1 MNTRER
7 FEAAYTGRPTDRV
20 PICAWLGMPLLRQL
34 TGKGPRAVLEE
45 LVNDPLTMVRIQEGL
60 GLDPVLV
67 TPDERRFSMHRYP
80 RLLYSWPEEALETWR
95 VREEVQEEDGRNF
108 RTHRFTATTPE
119 GPVTWSYRM
128 GEGQVAEVEPAV
140 KNERDLDL
148 CIRYL
153 PEPESLN
160 QEKLKSMV
168 DAVGD
173 RAFWMHC
180 FIGIWGEAANMRGLV
195 TIACDLIDQPG
206 FVEKFS
212 EFLRDRAIRRVRHL
226 AATGV
231 HSILYDQSWAGIGF
245 SPQQFRRFMY
255 PYDKAVVEAAKEAEL
270 LVSYHNCGCGQ
281 AFIEDMADTGAHS
294 LETLTPKTSSGD
306 FDLAESKRR
315 VGDRI
320 TLNGGFNERILSN
333 GKPEEVRDEVKRC
346 IDAAGGGG
354 RYVLRSTGQIMDS
367 APGNIQVFA
376 EAGREYGRY

>member
-168 DAVGD
+168 DAGGD

-195 TIACDLIDQPG
+195 TMACDLIDQPG

-255 PYDKAVVEAAKEAEL
+255 PYDKAVVEAAKEAGL

>member
-20 PICAWLGMPLLRQL
+20 PVCAWLGMPLLRQL
-34 TGKGPRAVLEE
+34 TGLGPRAILEGVVE
-45 LVNDPLTMVRIQEGL
+45 DPLTMVRIQEEL

-80 RLLYSWPEEALETWR
+80 RLLYDWPEEALETWR
-95 VREEVQEEDGRNF
+95 VQEEVQEDGRNF

-119 GPVTWSYRM
+119 GPVTWSYHM

-160 QEKLKSMV
+160 QDKLKAMV
-168 DAVGD
+168 DTVGD
-173 RAFWMHC
+173 RAFFMHC
-180 FIGIWGEAANMRGLV
+180 LIGVWGEAANMRGLV
-195 TIACDLIDQPG
+195 NLACDLIDQPG
-206 FVEKFS
+206 FVEKIS

-226 AATGV
+226 AETGV

-255 PYDKAVVEAAKEAEL
+255 PYDKAVVDAAKEAGF

-320 TLNGGFNERILSN
+320 TLNGGFNERVLPDGN
-333 GKPEEVRDEVKRC
+333 PGQVRDEVKRC
-346 IDAAGGGG
+346 IDAAGAGG

-376 EAGREYGRY
+376 EAGRKYGRY

>member
-195 TIACDLIDQPG
+195 TMACDLIDQPG

-255 PYDKAVVEAAKEAEL
+255 PYDKAVVEAAKEAGL

>member
-168 DAVGD
+168 DAGGD

-226 AATGV
+226 ADTGV

-255 PYDKAVVEAAKEAEL
+255 PYDKAVVEAAKEAGL

-376 EAGREYGRY
+376 EAGREYGQY

>member
-7 FEAAYTGRPTDRV
+7 FEATYTGRPTDRV
-20 PICAWLGMPLLRQL
+20 PVCAWLGMPLLRQL
-34 TGKGPRAVLEE
+34 TGQGPRAVLEG
-45 LVNDPLTMVRIQEGL
+45 LVEDPLEMVRIQEEL

-67 TPDERRFSMHRYP
+67 TPDERRFSMHRFP
-80 RLLYSWPEEALETWR
+80 RLLYNWPEEALETWR
-95 VREEVQEEDGRNF
+95 VQEEVQEDSRNF

-119 GPVTWSYRM
+119 GPVTWSYHM
-128 GEGQVAEVEPAV
+128 GEGQVAEVEPAI

-160 QEKLKSMV
+160 QDKLKAMV
-168 DAVGD
+168 DKVGD
-173 RAFWMHC
+173 RAFFMHC
-180 FIGIWGEAANMRGLV
+180 FIGVWGEAANMRGLV
-195 TIACDLIDQPG
+195 TLACDLIDQPG
-206 FVEKFS
+206 FVEKIS

-226 AATGV
+226 AETGV
-231 HSILYDQSWAGIGF
+231 HSILYDQSWVGIGF
-245 SPQQFRRFMY
+245 SPQQFRTFMY
-255 PYDKAVVEAAKEAEL
+255 PYDKAVVEAAKEAGL

-294 LETLTPKTSSGD
+294 LETLPPKTSSGD

-320 TLNGGFNERILSN
+320 TLNGGFNERILPD
-333 GKPEEVRDEVKRC
+333 GRPEEVRDEVKRC

-367 APGNIQVFA
+367 APGNIQTFA

>member
-7 FEAAYTGRPTDRV
+7 YEAAYTGRPTDRV

>member
-7 FEAAYTGRPTDRV
+7 FEAAYTGLATDRV
-20 PICAWLGMPLLRQL
+20 PVCAWLGMPLLRQL
-34 TGKGPRAVLEE
+34 TGHGPRAILEE
-45 LVNDPLTMVRIQEGL
+45 LVENPLEMVRIQEDL

-80 RLLYSWPEEALETWR
+80 RLLYSWPEEALETWH
-95 VREEVQEEDGRNF
+95 VREEVQKDGHNF
-108 RTHRFTATTPE
+108 RTHRYTATTPE

-128 GEGQVAEVEPAV
+128 GDGQVAEVEPAV

-160 QEKLKSMV
+160 QDKLKAMV
-168 DAVGD
+168 DTAGD
-173 RAFWMHC
+173 RAFFMHC
-180 FIGIWGEAANMRGLV
+180 FIGVWGEAANMRGLV
-195 TIACDLIDQPG
+195 TLACDLIDQPK

-231 HSILYDQSWAGIGF
+231 HSILYDQSWVGIGF
-245 SPQQFRRFMY
+245 SPEQFRRFMY
-255 PYDKAVVEAAKEAEL
+255 PYDTAVVEAAKEAGF

-281 AFIEDMADTGAHS
+281 AFIEEMADTGAHS

-320 TLNGGFNERILSN
+320 TLNGGFNERIL
-333 GKPEEVRDEVKRC
+333 PEGRPGEVRDEVRRC
-346 IDAAGGGG
+346 IDAAGAGG
-354 RYVLRSTGQIMDS
+354 RYVLRSTGQVMDS
-367 APGNIQVFA
+367 APGNLQLFA
-376 EAGREYGRY
+376 EAGKEFGSY

>member
-7 FEAAYTGRPTDRV
+7 FEAAYTGRSTDRV
-20 PICAWLGMPLLRQL
+20 PVCAWLGMPLLRQL
-34 TGKGPRAVLEE
+34 TGKGPRAMLEE
-45 LVNDPLTMVRIQEGL
+45 LVENPLEMVRIQEEL

-67 TPDERRFSMHRYP
+67 TPDERRFSMHRFP
-80 RLLYSWPEEALETWR
+80 RLLYSWPEEALETWQ
-95 VREEVQEEDGRNF
+95 VREEVQEDGRNF

-160 QEKLKSMV
+160 QDKLKAMV

-173 RAFWMHC
+173 RAFFMHC
-180 FIGIWGEAANMRGLV
+180 FMGVWGEASNMRGLV
-195 TIACDLIDQPG
+195 TLACDLIDQPR

-231 HSILYDQSWAGIGF
+231 HSILYDQSWVGIGF
-245 SPQQFRRFMY
+245 SPQQFRQFMF
-255 PYDKAVVEAAKEAEL
+255 PYDKAVVEAAKEAGF

-281 AFIEDMADTGAHS
+281 GFIEDMADTGAHS

-333 GKPEEVRDEVKRC
+333 GTPEEARDEAKRC
-346 IDAAGGGG
+346 IDAAGEGG

-367 APGNIQVFA
+367 APGNIQEFA
-376 EAGREYGRY
+376 EAGREHGRY

>member
-80 RLLYSWPEEALETWR
+80 RLLYSWPQEALETWW

-195 TIACDLIDQPG
+195 TMACDLIDQPG

-226 AATGV
+226 AASGV

-255 PYDKAVVEAAKEAEL
+255 PYDKAVVEAAKEAGL

-367 APGNIQVFA
+367 ATGNIQVFA